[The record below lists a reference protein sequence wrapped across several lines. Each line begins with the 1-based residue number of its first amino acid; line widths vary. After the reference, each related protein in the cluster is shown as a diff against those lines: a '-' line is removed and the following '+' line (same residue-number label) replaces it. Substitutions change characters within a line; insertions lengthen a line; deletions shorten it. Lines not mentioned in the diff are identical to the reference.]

1 MVTDRTAPVETTAL
15 ASEVEGLLS
24 PAEPDGIYRDSRECG
39 GGLLLA
45 GLLLLSPP
53 TPRPKSGDR

>member
-1 MVTDRTAPVETTAL
+1 MVTDRTAPVETAGL

-24 PAEPDGIYRDSRECG
+24 PAEPDGIYRDSRECA
-39 GGLLLA
+39 GGLLAL
-45 GLLLLSPP
+45 GLILFSPP